1 AERRAPVRPTQ
12 GGRQVGGCATTGRR
26 ARRNRAIGTAST
38 ARAASGSFRQCRER
52 RGRSGRRRAERGETH
67 AGRGARGNERS
78 RPRQRHRAT
87 TGRYAGTG
95 AGQDPA
101 TVRPGPARSG
111 TAAAARIPTG
121 ASAMAVAAR
130 AAGPAAGTMSDTL
143 STLVQRCRHQQEIR
157 KSRFLAIAAP
167 VSSAEQALAF
177 LREAADPAATHNC
190 WAWRIGDGYR
200 FNDDGEPGGT
210 AGRPILQAIDGQQ
223 MDGVAVVVTRWYGGI
238 KLGAGGLVRAY
249 GGTAAE
255 CLRQAE
261 RIALVAMTRLGVRC
275 EFAELALLKARLKEL
290 QGEV

>member
-1 AERRAPVRPTQ
+1 M
-12 GGRQVGGCATTGRR
+12 
-26 ARRNRAIGTAST
+26 N
-38 ARAASGSFRQCRER
+38 
-52 RGRSGRRRAERGETH
+52 
-67 AGRGARGNERS
+67 
-78 RPRQRHRAT
+78 
-87 TGRYAGTG
+87 
-95 AGQDPA
+95 
-101 TVRPGPARSG
+101 
-111 TAAAARIPTG
+111 
-121 ASAMAVAAR
+121 
-130 AAGPAAGTMSDTL
+130 DTL

-177 LREAADPAATHNC
+177 LREVADPAATHNC

-261 RIALVAMTRLGVRC
+261 RIALVAMTRLEVRC

-290 QGEV
+290 QGEIEQEHFAADGVELQLRLPRDRVDEAAQLVSDISRGRSVTRPLD